1 MPVVSY
7 SMSVRKLWVNGVGKK
22 NSIQEKNLG
31 GVTGKFS
38 RKKKVR
44 EVTGSG

>member
-1 MPVVSY
+1 
-7 SMSVRKLWVNGVGKK
+7 MSVRWGRGKK